1 MKRLAR
7 RHRIAH
13 LRAPMAQQPAGSVR
27 KEDLAALL
35 REEMTVPTGKKPP
48 PDASPFKRAEKNIE
62 FQSPNGAIDGGT
74 GKTQQVA

>member
-13 LRAPMAQQPAGSVR
+13 LHALMTQQPAGSVR

-35 REEMTVPTGKKPP
+35 REEMTVPTGKK
-48 PDASPFKRAEKNIE
+48 ARAGCAAP
-62 FQSPNGAIDGGT
+62 QAG
-74 GKTQQVA
+74 